1 MSVECSLLAV
11 AAERYEA
18 LRGDTTAV
26 TDEVILR
33 GGLDQ
38 LAVMSFFKES
48 ASEGEVLA
56 QIRADRHLEVVG
68 DLEMR
73 HQMAELYARQD
84 ALVDASLARGD
95 RVRPL
100 SIGTNWRFLSEIL
113 ADGDESGLAEQ
124 FFLHEPCSGEDVGYG
139 PAGLHD
145 AAAVARFAAYLELWS
160 PERFAA
166 EAKARRPPILQGLLN
181 DIDLPGMT
189 GSDLDAELFLRF
201 KTYIVDAAAARAG
214 MLIWMS

>member
-1 MSVECSLLAV
+1 MSVEWSMLAV

-18 LRGDTTAV
+18 LRSDTTAV

-33 GGLDQ
+33 GGLDH
-38 LAVMSFFKES
+38 LAVMSICKGS

-56 QIRADRHLEVVG
+56 QIRADRHLEMVD
-68 DLEMR
+68 DLTMR
-73 HQMAELYARQD
+73 RQMAELYARQD

-100 SIGTNWRFLSEIL
+100 SIGTNWQFLSEIL
-113 ADGDESGLAEQ
+113 ADGDESGLPET
-124 FFLHEPCSGEDVGYG
+124 FFLHAPRFGDDVDA

-145 AAAVARFAAYLELWS
+145 AATVARFAAYLEHWS

-166 EAKARRPPILQGLLN
+166 AAKARRPPILQGLLN
-181 DIDLPGMT
+181 KIGLPGTT

-201 KTYIVDAAAARAG
+201 KTYIMDAAAARAG